1 MIFDIS
7 NTRFLLRL
15 VQKHI
20 CNIIEEI
27 VFNNFTFLLF
37 FKAISCHS
45 QDRLFKIS
53 NIIQNF
59 DQKYILGH
67 ILPCTQN
74 CHLNS
79 NSTNCGGEA
88 CAPPHVL
95 GYNLTLFGPR
105 GQIMPSIL
113 LRAPP
118 HLFGRCGMSEGLLT
132 KVFSSVLNI
141 MYFFFTQNN
150 TNSFSRDFLIRV
162 FIILIHIVIW
172 PQKFLWGPGVKSNKY
187 F

>member
-1 MIFDIS
+1 MCTIFFVFMKEWKSQIS
-7 NTRFLLRL
+7 SPANKLTFN
-15 VQKHI
+15 I
-20 CNIIEEI
+20 C
-27 VFNNFTFLLF
+27 
-37 FKAISCHS
+37 KWDA
-45 QDRLFKIS
+45 
-53 NIIQNF
+53 
-59 DQKYILGH
+59 
-67 ILPCTQN
+67 
-74 CHLNS
+74 
-79 NSTNCGGEA
+79 GGGGA
-88 CAPPHVL
+88 GGHVL
-95 GYNLTLFGPR
+95 GYQLTLLGPR

-187 F
+187 FWALKNAFFQD